1 MLKGVPR
8 SCHEFYFKC
17 FILGGGKEKKTN
29 PKQFKAD
36 CTFYLAN
43 VSIPI
48 QQGNEIPS
56 RDPVELGLKAQLV
69 QPHNN
74 LPFISIKL
82 PPHCVPSALI
92 EGCSHCERC
101 LPARLCYIFFSN
113 TGATPQQSTPRPG
126 GLASAKRYLAINTDP
141 LSAPRVRTPR
151 NVRFKSRCCQSGVR
165 LRFRMRSD
173 SEGSAAQS
181 RLSRPASSRPP
192 TTFLFQSRTFPAA

>member
-8 SCHEFYFKC
+8 PCHRFYFKC
-17 FILGGGKEKKTN
+17 FILEAKQKKK

-56 RDPVELGLKAQLV
+56 CDPVELGLKAQLV

-92 EGCSHCERC
+92 EGCSHWKRC
-101 LPARLCYIFFSN
+101 LPGRLYYIFRISRYS
-113 TGATPQQSTPRPG
+113 QQSTPWPADC
-126 GLASAKRYLAINTDP
+126 LL
-141 LSAPRVRTPR
+141 
-151 NVRFKSRCCQSGVR
+151 QSDIS
-165 LRFRMRSD
+165 L
-173 SEGSAAQS
+173 
-181 RLSRPASSRPP
+181 
-192 TTFLFQSRTFPAA
+192 